1 MYKNEKKKPIDEVVE
16 YIPNL
21 VHSYIKT
28 IVFGTQF
35 RIKHIYIACE
45 N

>member
-1 MYKNEKKKPIDEVVE
+1 MFKNEKKKPINEVVE

-21 VHSYIKT
+21 VQKEKYLENN
-28 IVFGTQF
+28 F
-35 RIKHIYIACE
+35 RIKNIYIACE